1 MDYRILFIAPVA
13 ALVLS
18 VGSASAQLPVGWRPQ
33 AIAVTTNPLEGGP
46 NGYEIGRA
54 PTGDASK
61 SRVLTIRSKASQ
73 NGRTPSVG
81 AAWQPAYG
89 YAGQRV
95 RLSGQVR
102 AEGVRGWAG
111 LYMGAGDESPLA
123 RLALGE
129 PGADRDLPMG
139 APVAVG
145 TAGWQDL
152 SVVIDVPADA
162 LAVHLGLAL
171 VGEGQVW
178 ARGLRFEAVGPGVAL
193 TSTSIGIDW
202 AQARDVSAQTRR
214 EMAQWPPRPLIN
226 AALD

>member
-1 MDYRILFIAPVA
+1 MDYRILLIAPVA

-18 VGSASAQLPVGWRPQ
+18 VGTASAQLPSGWRPLSL
-33 AIAVTTNPLEGGP
+33 AITNNPLTSGP
-46 NGYEIGRA
+46 HGYEIGIDPA
-54 PTGDASK
+54 SASSK
-61 SRVLTIRSKASQ
+61 SRVLTVRSTAPQ
-73 NGRTPSVG
+73 QGQTPSVG

-111 LYMGAGDESPLA
+111 LYMGAGDEQLLN
-123 RLALGE
+123 RLATGQ
-129 PGADRDLPMG
+129 PGVEQHLPMG
-139 APVAVG
+139 APVAVA
-145 TAGWQDL
+145 TADWQDL

-162 LAVHLGLAL
+162 LSINLGLAL

-178 ARGLRFEAVGPGVAL
+178 ARGLRFETVGPAVAL
-193 TSTSIGIDW
+193 SSTAIGIDW
-202 AQARDVSAQTRR
+202 AQAREFSAQSRR
-214 EMAQWPPRPLIN
+214 VLAQVPPQPLRN